1 MSKST
6 LIMYQVFVP
15 LRKLSFSSHRGRP
28 RLLLLLS
35 AWELRAWGGRQK
47 ATWTR
52 SPPPPHP
59 WYALC
64 CTTVQR
70 YLLRRI
76 PFLSPPPCLPTRY
89 SYDSAATDSARAR
102 AYTHKSGA
110 YGPGIVILQKIIFLS
125 YETQVPASFSFFAVS
140 SGAS

>member
-1 MSKST
+1 
-6 LIMYQVFVP
+6 MYQVFVP
-15 LRKLSFSSHRGRP
+15 LRKLSFSSRRP
-28 RLLLLLS
+28 HLLLLLS

-47 ATWTR
+47 AIWTR

-76 PFLSPPPCLPTRY
+76 PFLSPLRVCRQDIRMIVLQQTRPG
-89 SYDSAATDSARAR
+89 RAR
-102 AYTHKSGA
+102 THKSGA
-110 YGPGIVILQKIIFLS
+110 YGPGIVILQKTIFLS
-125 YETQVPASFSFFAVS
+125 YKTQVPASFSFFAVS
-140 SGAS
+140 SGASRLL